1 MLGAVKVDSNVG
13 RRARGIAWSRG
24 NLAFFALHAGTL
36 SVFVVG
42 WSWVAV
48 LAAALTYAVRMF
60 GITGGYHRY
69 FSHASYRTSRAFQFA
84 LGWLGASAAQKG
96 PLWWAGHHRN
106 HHLYSDTEKDIHS
119 PVREGFWWSH
129 VGWILS
135 DRFDAVDWKSIRQ
148 FARFPELRFLDAWHW
163 LPAVA
168 LGAAAWA
175 AGAVLGRFAP
185 FLRTSGPQMFV
196 WAFVVSTVVLY
207 HATFSINSLAHRWG
221 RRRYATSDD
230 SRNNFWLA
238 LITLGEGWHN
248 NHHRCQASERQ
259 GFFWWEIDVTHYT
272 LMALSW
278 LGLVWDL
285 RRPSSD
291 VYRDS
296 REGQFFNYSVI
307 NN

>member
-1 MLGAVKVDSNVG
+1 MSQNAIFEPMKVSPNVN
-13 RRARGIAWSRG
+13 RRARAVAWSRG
-24 NLAFFALHAGTL
+24 NAAFFALHAGAL
-36 SVFVVG
+36 AVFVVG

-48 LAAALTYAVRMF
+48 TAAALTYAARMF

-135 DRFDAVDWKSIRQ
+135 DKFDAVDWKSIRQ
-148 FARFPELRFLDAWHW
+148 FARFPELRFLEDWHW
-163 LPAVA
+163 LPATV
-168 LGAAAWA
+168 LGVGAWL
-175 AGAVLGRFAP
+175 AGCLLGRFAP
-185 FLRTSGPQMFV
+185 ALHTSGAQMFV

-221 RRRYATSDD
+221 VRRYATTDD

-248 NHHRCQASERQ
+248 NHHRCQYSERQ
-259 GFFWWEIDVTHYT
+259 GFFWWEIDLTHYA
-272 LMALSW
+272 LKALSW
-278 LGLVWDL
+278 VGLVWDL
-285 RRPSSD
+285 RRPAPD
-291 VYRDS
+291 VYAEAAS
-296 REGQFFNYSVI
+296 R
-307 NN
+307 